1 MSLFLMLTALCLCS
15 HAQSRIEI
23 IGTDTSAI
31 IPIQQLRMANAKFV
45 ELKGCKE
52 ENDSLYSQTRSYQ
65 GLTNNLRSAILD
77 LKTANQV
84 NQKLIDDK
92 QSIIAL
98 QDKQLVKNKRQIKW
112 LKIQRWGAFAGIV
125 LLTGKIIL

>member
-1 MSLFLMLTALCLCS
+1 MFLFLILTALCLCS
-15 HAQSRIEI
+15 HAQSRIEVN
-23 IGTDTSAI
+23 GTDTSAV

-77 LKTANQV
+77 LKTANQL

-92 QSIIAL
+92 QGIIAL
-98 QDKQLVKNKRQIKW
+98 QDKQLTGNKRQIKW
-112 LKIQRWGAFAGIV
+112 LKIKQWGCFAAIAI
-125 LLTGKIIL
+125 LTGKIIL